1 MPDDKVTLILDE
13 NPKSATLIRD
23 TLISLGIK
31 PVKIIS
37 DIDLAKASVLNE
49 KLEMIILETKLKNE
63 STLDLVN
70 WLRKIN
76 NKNRTVPII
85 ALTGIA
91 TKELVMFARDKGVTE
106 FLLKPFTTATLTATV
121 LGSLRNPRNFIISRN
136 YSGPDRRRK
145 KISPPDGAEKRS
157 RKKAKKWGKNE
168 QA

>member
-1 MPDDKVTLILDE
+1 MPESKVTLILDE
-13 NPKSATLIRD
+13 NPHSAALIKEA
-23 TLISLGIK
+23 LISIGVK

-37 DIDLAKASVLNE
+37 DMDLAKASVLSE

-91 TKELVMFARDKGVTE
+91 TKELVTTARDKGVTE

-121 LGSLRNPRNFIISRN
+121 IGCLRNPRNFIISRN

-145 KISPPDGAEKRS
+145 KITPPDGEEKRS
-157 RKKAKKWGKNE
+157 RKKAKSGAKK
-168 QA
+168 